1 MNWIESSLAL
11 TGQAT
16 TQPAKTSVAD
26 PKAKPE
32 GGFGSMLPVVLVLG
46 LLFYF
51 MIIRPQKKDQKKVT
65 DMRESMKKGDR
76 VRTIG
81 GMYGAITSINSDDN
95 TVTVQVDKATKIEF
109 DRAAIATVIRK
120 GEEKAVAEKAE

>member
-11 TGQAT
+11 AGQTT
-16 TQPAKTSVAD
+16 TQTAKTGAD
-26 PKAKPE
+26 ATKAKPE
-32 GGFGSMLPVVLVLG
+32 TNFGQMLPLILG
-46 LLFYF
+46 IGVLFYF
-51 MIIRPQKKDQKKVT
+51 MIIRPQKKDQKKVA

-81 GMYGAITSINSDDN
+81 GMYGAITSINTEDN
-95 TVTVQVDKATKIEF
+95 TITVQVDKATKIEF

-120 GEEKAVAEKAE
+120 DSDKSAVEKAE